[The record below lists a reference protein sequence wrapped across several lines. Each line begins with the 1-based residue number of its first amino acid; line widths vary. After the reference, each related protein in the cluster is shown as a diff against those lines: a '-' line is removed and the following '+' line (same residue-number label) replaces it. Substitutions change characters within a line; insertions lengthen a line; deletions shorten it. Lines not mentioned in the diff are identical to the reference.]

1 MSAFSF
7 IETSFFISLGITF
20 VLILLLVYH
29 FKQRLSIAES
39 KQDTMFEIINNL
51 AQELSN
57 VKGAVL
63 SYVRPSTPY
72 PHNAISPHDAS
83 LLSDNIRAARAAA
96 AAELNEVDEDE
107 DEEEDD
113 DEDEDSN
120 GESNSDYDSDCD
132 SNSEHERILVSDED
146 DANVN
151 VETIVSNDADKLNII
166 SSDDIHI
173 DASEITLPI
182 QSGEPSLPNYTKMNL
197 GALKAFVVEKGW
209 AVDATKMKK
218 AQLIEIIETHS
229 ISSNASTE
237 VN

>member
-83 LLSDNIRAARAAA
+83 LLSDNIRAARSAA
-96 AAELNEVDEDE
+96 AAELNEVDEEDEDEEE

-113 DEDEDSN
+113 DDED
-120 GESNSDYDSDCD
+120 SNSDYDSDCD

-146 DANVN
+146 DSNVN